1 MLSVWRYVCIIIIAC
16 LRACVVPRYQSRES
30 TIRTF
35 NQNVEVKSI
44 ELKHETDAFRACTQ
58 AKHASQNTILEI

>member
-1 MLSVWRYVCIIIIAC
+1 MPSVWRYVCIIIAC
-16 LRACVVPRYQSRES
+16 LRACVVPPLSEPG
-30 TIRTF
+30 I
-35 NQNVEVKSI
+35 NHQNVELKSI